1 MDPNI
6 LSIRKLKTITF
17 SFLYVLVKS
26 FNTLVRVRS
35 LKSLSNV
42 SPKPTPV
49 FLSDKD
55 KDLETQM
62 LKTLMELEIQND
74 SFGDTPKRHEISEM
88 IVKIRKLVR

>member
-1 MDPNI
+1 MYLVPSKGLCWKSYIIDPNI

-42 SPKPTPV
+42 SPKPTTSV
-49 FLSDKD
+49 FGGG
-55 KDLETQM
+55 
-62 LKTLMELEIQND
+62 I
-74 SFGDTPKRHEISEM
+74 ISLGTKE
-88 IVKIRKLVR
+88 